1 MSLLQK
7 LLLLV
12 DYSDVDFLILL
23 FCYLSLVASLL
34 SFFFLFGL
42 TCLKCLLLVDL
53 VHDLIFLYLSWLVL
67 IIGFKFLL
75 N

>member
-1 MSLLQK
+1 
-7 LLLLV
+7 
-12 DYSDVDFLILL
+12 
-23 FCYLSLVASLL
+23 
-34 SFFFLFGL
+34 
-42 TCLKCLLLVDL
+42 LLLVDL